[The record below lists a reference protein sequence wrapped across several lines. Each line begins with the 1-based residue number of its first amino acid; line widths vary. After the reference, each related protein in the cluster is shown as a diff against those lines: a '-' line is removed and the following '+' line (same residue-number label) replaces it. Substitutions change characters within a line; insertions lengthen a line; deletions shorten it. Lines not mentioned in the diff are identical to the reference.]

1 MAKRFTDTNK
11 YKKPF
16 IRSLPGAYKL
26 FWDFLYHDCDHAGIW
41 IVDFEIAQS
50 YLGKDMGITKGLALQ
65 LFNEDEIRIVE
76 LDGGK
81 KWFIPS
87 FIEFQYGKLSDK
99 NRAHV
104 SVISVL
110 KKFDLLTDDFII
122 KPLTSPLQ
130 GAKDKEKE
138 QEQELDKEKEQAFG
152 KSENLLPKMFVVFK
166 KAKPTYPDDQRK
178 DFPAL
183 KNISAFI
190 CKQSGIS
197 YQPLDFDVGEK
208 VMEAWEIIV
217 NHLQQDTF
225 YGNKSLTTISNHI
238 QSIVQEIK
246 NGKSTPKNTNGHSPK
261 ATSTGLNKVFAKR
274 YGQGAA

>member
-26 FWDFLYHDCDHAGIW
+26 LWDFLYHDCDHAGIW

-50 YLGKDMGITKGLALQ
+50 YLGKDMTITKVLALQ

-87 FIEFQYGKLSDK
+87 FIEFQYGKISDK
-99 NRAHV
+99 NRAHL
-104 SVISVL
+104 SVITAL
-110 KKFDLLTDDFII
+110 KKYNLLTDDFII

-130 GAKDKEKE
+130 GAKDKDMDKDKDM
-138 QEQELDKEKEQAFG
+138 ELDKDFG
-152 KSENLLPKMFVVFK
+152 KSENLLPKMFLVFK
-166 KAKPTYPDDQRK
+166 RAKPSYPDDQLK

-197 YQPLDFDVGEK
+197 YQPKDFDVGEK
-208 VMEAWEIIV
+208 VMEAWEVIV
-217 NHLQQDTF
+217 NHLQQDGF

-246 NGKSTPKNTNGHSPK
+246 NGKSGNHKTSGKPANK
-261 ATSTGLNKVFAKR
+261 ATSAGLNAVFNER
-274 YGQGAA
+274 YGKGAA